1 MKKFWSKNFYQ
12 VEGGE
17 GRREGEKERRRKG
30 GGGVGPSKKLLIQ
43 NRELVIQKSHVTSQI
58 FQDK

>member
-30 GGGVGPSKKLLIQ
+30 GGGGWALEKTFDP
-43 NRELVIQKSHVTSQI
+43 E
-58 FQDK
+58 

>member
-1 MKKFWSKNFYQ
+1 M
-12 VEGGE
+12 EE
-17 GRREGEKERRRKG
+17 GRREGGK

>member
-1 MKKFWSKNFYQ
+1 M
-12 VEGGE
+12 EG
-17 GRREGEKERRRKG
+17 GRREGGKG

>member
-30 GGGVGPSKKLLIQ
+30 GGGGLGPRKNFWSRIENLLY
-43 NRELVIQKSHVTSQI
+43 RRAM
-58 FQDK
+58 

>member
-1 MKKFWSKNFYQ
+1 MG
-12 VEGGE
+12 GGE
-17 GRREGEKERRRKG
+17 GRREGDKEER